1 MLGRTPIRCFF
12 ELELGGEVLFIG
24 VEGPASKFS
33 SSSSAPTNTGW
44 PLTPQLSPFGC
55 PSKTLAKRAIPLIF
69 GLDLFPGLEPLAIV
83 VGGQERVV
91 CET

>member
-44 PLTPQLSPFGC
+44 PLTPRLSPFGC

-83 VGGQERVV
+83 VGGTGTRCV
-91 CET
+91 